1 MMVWRDLN
9 GVGWWCVLGWHIRR
23 PLLSLKMDRNLDAHD
38 DDDGECMKFV
48 YQLPQFFMK
57 ICKCWKLSHQSLPPP
72 GYPDLFPQSWMHLWR
87 FEGTI
92 SPHPDKVSHWGEI
105 TWHKGHTRLITLSL
119 TLSDIILSL
128 SISDIL
134 HELLQWYTF
143 TFGAIEILSN
153 FKRYASISKTG
164 TVWFVI

>member
-1 MMVWRDLN
+1 MQNNVRILALVMMVWRDLN

-57 ICKCWKLSHQSLPPP
+57 ICKCWKLSHQSLPP
-72 GYPDLFPQSWMHLWR
+72 GCPDLIPQSWMHLWR

-92 SPHPDKVSHWGEI
+92 SRRPDKVSHWGEI

-119 TLSDIILSL
+119 TLSDLILSL
-128 SISDIL
+128 SILDIFNWGIAMI
-134 HELLQWYTF
+134 HFHFWWNWDFFE
-143 TFGAIEILSN
+143 
-153 FKRYASISKTG
+153 
-164 TVWFVI
+164 FVKVCEY